1 MLLAAAFSLN
11 SKETTMNN
19 QDHFLQTMT
28 DRGFIAQCTNLAGL
42 EAELSKGQ
50 ITAYVGFDATA
61 DSLHVGHLVSL
72 MSMRWLAKHGH
83 NVIALVG
90 GATTMVGDPSFRNS
104 ARPLLAADTI
114 ASNIASI
121 TANIRTVMGDHANQL
136 TIVNNRDWLGNV
148 GLIEFMRDVGSHFS
162 IARMLTMESVK
173 SRLCDNG
180 TLSMLE
186 FTYQMLQ
193 SADFLHL
200 FREKGCKL
208 QMGGSDQ
215 WGNIVNGIELVR
227 RSADGD
233 VFGLTTQLLTTAN
246 GQKMGKTQNGAVWL
260 DANKLPAFEFWQFW
274 RNVNDADVTKF
285 LRLFTEID
293 LDEILM
299 LTKDGGVA
307 LNTAKI
313 VLANAI
319 TAIVHGTTTADEC
332 QAQAAALFD
341 GDRNVVTHRF
351 QNIPVD
357 GIGVVDLIK
366 RLEFGGSSSDIR
378 RLIDGNA
385 IRINGEP
392 VTDPRQLVTPD
403 KIVQI
408 AVGKRKRAVVKLS
421 GSP

>member
-1 MLLAAAFSLN
+1 
-11 SKETTMNN
+11 MNN
-19 QDHFLQTMT
+19 QQDFLQTMT
-28 DRGFIAQCTNLAGL
+28 DRGFIAQCTDLTGL
-42 EAELSKGQ
+42 GTEMRKGS

-72 MSMRWLAKHGH
+72 MSMRWLAKLGH

-104 ARPLLAADTI
+104 ARPLLSPDIVAR
-114 ASNIASI
+114 NIASI
-121 TANIRTVMGDHANQL
+121 TANIKTVMGDHSDQL
-136 TIVNNRDWLGNV
+136 VIVNNGDWLGKV
-148 GLIEFMRDVGSHFS
+148 GLIDFMRDVGSHFS
-162 IARMLTMESVK
+162 VARMLSMESVK

-200 FREKGCKL
+200 FRETGCKL

-227 RSADGD
+227 RSADGE

-260 DANKLPAFEFWQFW
+260 DGGKLSAFEFWQFW
-274 RNVNDADVTKF
+274 RNVADADVAKF

-293 LDEILM
+293 LDEIEK
-299 LTKDGGVA
+299 LTSDGGSA

-313 VLANAI
+313 ALADAI
-319 TAIVHGTTTADEC
+319 TTIVHGRETAGEC
-332 QAQAAALFD
+332 RAQAAALFD
-341 GDRNVVTHRF
+341 GDRDIVTHHF
-351 QNIPVD
+351 HDIPSV

-378 RLIDGNA
+378 RLIEGQA
-385 IRINGEP
+385 IKINDEL
-392 VTDPRQLVTPD
+392 VTDPRQILTSETTL
-403 KIVQI
+403 QI

-421 GSP
+421 GAS